1 MIDRITAL
9 RLPSRGRGIATLL
22 LAIAVAGW
30 PGTTAFAQ
38 SAAAIGGA
46 LNDVARRRVAPLP
59 LPPVD
64 YDFRIQNPERSAV
77 PRAVDEVEFSVR
89 SIRVVG
95 ADHFPESEVRA
106 IFAPLEGR
114 TIVLEDLRKAAQ
126 QLEDRYRAKGYFLTR
141 VFVSPQQVKDGVL
154 EVQVLEGYIGTAFV
168 EAPNAPSRRHVEKML
183 KPVLNQHPAQFRDL
197 ESRLLLI
204 NDTPGL
210 AGTSIL
216 RQGAEPGSS
225 EILVNST
232 RVPNAYRAS
241 FSNTASDILG
251 PNTYGLGATL
261 SQPLGRPGLLDV
273 DLSAS
278 GGNLSEL
285 RSASLRYALPVGHR
299 GAVLAVG
306 GLVALAKPGGSVA
319 ALDIKSRIMSFNSRL
334 RIPLLR
340 TRPNSLYLDVAMTLN
355 RSLTKALGQRIVDDR
370 GTVAEIGLTWQQVGW
385 LNGATTATVTLSHGL
400 EIFGAIGRSASIP
413 VPGRTPPSVRGFR
426 PDFTKLNY
434 SLQRTQILT
443 KRITAQVN
451 VQGQYTRDRL
461 LSGELV
467 SFGGPSIGR
476 GYDPSL
482 LAGERGLGLV
492 GELQYD
498 LPVKLA
504 PMTNSAKLYAFA
516 DWARATKLAN
526 GTTPKQN
533 QYISSVGGGVRTVL
547 WQHASVDMQLARAV
561 RTVAGDPRHGV
572 RFNLSI
578 FLFM

>member
-1 MIDRITAL
+1 MIDRTTIGRFRTPPRRVAGL
-9 RLPSRGRGIATLL
+9 WLAATVAGCQGTIASAQSTVRLPPQGDIAR
-22 LAIAVAGW
+22 
-30 PGTTAFAQ
+30 Q
-38 SAAAIGGA
+38 
-46 LNDVARRRVAPLP
+46 RVAPLP

-77 PRAVDEVEFSVR
+77 PRAVDEIEFSVR

-95 ADHFPESEVRA
+95 AKHFPDSVVRS
-106 IFAPLEGR
+106 IFAPIEGR

-126 QLEDRYRAKGYFLTR
+126 QLEDRYRAEGYFLTR

-154 EVQVLEGYIGTAFV
+154 EVQVLEGYIAAAFV
-168 EAPNAPSRRHVEKML
+168 EAPNAPSRQHVERLL
-183 KPVLNQHPAQFRDL
+183 KPVIDQHPAQFRDL

-204 NDTPGL
+204 NDIPGL
-210 AGTSIL
+210 AGNSVL

-225 EILVNST
+225 EMLVNLS

-251 PNTYGLGATL
+251 PTSYGLGATL

-285 RSASLRYALPVGHR
+285 RSANLRYAAPVGSG
-299 GAVLAVG
+299 GAVLALG
-306 GLVALAKPGGSVA
+306 GLVAFAKPGGVVA
-319 ALDIKSRIMSFNSRL
+319 SLGIKSRIMSFNSRL
-334 RIPLLR
+334 RVPLLR
-340 TRPNSLYLDVAMTLN
+340 SRENSVYADFAMTVN
-355 RSLTKALGQRIVDDR
+355 RSRTEVKGEPLVQDK
-370 GTVAEIGLTWQQVGW
+370 GTVAEIGLSWQQVGW
-385 LNGATTATVTLSHGL
+385 LNGATTVTLTLSRGL
-400 EIFGAIGRSASIP
+400 EIFGAIGRSASKP
-413 VPGRTPPSVRGFR
+413 ADPNAPLPSAPGFK

-443 KRITAQVN
+443 NRITAQFN
-451 VQGQYTRDRL
+451 VQGQYTGDRL
-461 LSGELV
+461 LSGEQV

-482 LAGERGLGLV
+482 LAGERGLGMV

-504 PMTNSAKLYAFA
+504 PATDSAKLYSFA
-516 DWARATKLAN
+516 DWARATTLAYQAM
-526 GTTPKQN
+526 PKQN
-533 QYISSVGGGVRTVL
+533 RYISSIGVGVRTVL

-561 RTVAGDPRHGV
+561 RTVAGDPRRGV
-572 RFNLSI
+572 RFNLNV
-578 FLFM
+578 FLFW

>member
-1 MIDRITAL
+1 MIDRMRTL
-9 RLPSRGRGIATLL
+9 RLPSPGRRAAASLF
-22 LAIAVAGW
+22 AIAAVSWPVTIAG
-30 PGTTAFAQ
+30 AQ
-38 SAAAIGGA
+38 DVGAIQRA
-46 LNDVARRRVAPLP
+46 LDNVARQRVAPLP

-64 YDFRIQNPERSAV
+64 YDFMIQNPEKSAV
-77 PRAVDEVEFSVR
+77 PRAVDEIEFSVR
-89 SIRVVG
+89 AIRVVG
-95 ADHFPESEVRA
+95 AAHFAEGEVRA

-126 QLEDRYRAKGYFLTR
+126 QLEDRYRGEGYFLTR
-141 VFVSPQQVKDGVL
+141 VFVTPQQVKDGVL
-154 EVQVLEGYIGTAFV
+154 EVQVLEGYIGAAFV
-168 EAPNAPSRRHVEKML
+168 EAPNAPSRRHVEASL
-183 KPVLNQHPAQFRDL
+183 KPVIGQRPAQFRDL

-204 NDTPGL
+204 NDIPGL
-210 AGTSIL
+210 AGTSVL
-216 RQGAEPGSS
+216 RQGAAPGSS
-225 EILVNST
+225 EMLVNLT

-251 PNTYGLGATL
+251 PTSYGLGATL

-285 RSASLRYALPVGHR
+285 RSANLRYASPVGHR

-306 GLVALAKPGGSVA
+306 GLVALARPGGAVA

-334 RIPLLR
+334 RVPLQR
-340 TRPNSLYLDVAMTLN
+340 SRPSSVYLDVAMTVN
-355 RSLTKALGQRIVDDR
+355 RSRTEALGQRIVDDK
-370 GTVAEIGLTWQQVGW
+370 GTVAELGLTWQQVGW
-385 LNGATTATVTLSHGL
+385 LNGATTATLTISHGL
-400 EIFGAIGRSASIP
+400 EIFGAIGRSALL
-413 VPGRTPPSVRGFR
+413 PSVQGFK

-434 SLQRTQILT
+434 SLLRTQMLT
-443 KRITAQVN
+443 DRITAQVSL
-451 VQGQYTRDRL
+451 QGQYSADRL

-482 LAGERGLGLV
+482 LAGERGLGV
-492 GELQYD
+492 AGELQYD

-504 PMTNSAKLYAFA
+504 PVTDSAKLYGFA
-516 DWARATKLAN
+516 DWARATSLAT
-526 GTTPKQN
+526 GATPKQS
-533 QYISSVGGGVRTVL
+533 QHISSTGAGVRTVL

-561 RTVAGDPRHGV
+561 RTVAGSPRRGV

-578 FLFM
+578 FFFM